1 MEPTVWRRA
10 RPERAGW
17 CATMARM
24 WSEVFHLGVPVGE
37 KAVRALLI
45 YAFLVIALRL
55 AGKRELAQ
63 LNTVDFVVLLAVANA
78 VQNGLIGNDNSV
90 TGAVVGASVLFA
102 INGVVALLLFRV
114 VRFRRLVEG
123 SATTL
128 VLDGVVDHRALHR
141 ERLSLDDLLD
151 RVQEAGAD
159 GFANVQRA
167 SLEPSGRILVIPK
180 KSTESQREYQDLRRR
195 LDELTELVRRQGDE
209 PAAS

>member
-1 MEPTVWRRA
+1 
-10 RPERAGW
+10 
-17 CATMARM
+17 MARM